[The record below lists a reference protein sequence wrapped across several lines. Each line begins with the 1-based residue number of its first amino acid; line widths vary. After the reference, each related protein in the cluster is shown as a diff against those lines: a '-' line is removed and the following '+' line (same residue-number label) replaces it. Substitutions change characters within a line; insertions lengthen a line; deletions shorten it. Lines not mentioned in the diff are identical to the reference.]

1 MSTTQLDG
9 ILVADFSRVLAGPLC
24 TQTLSDLGAD
34 VIKVERI
41 EGGDDTRQWGP
52 PFVDEG
58 STYFLG
64 LNRGKRSI
72 TLDLQ
77 SEADNKLALELCRRA
92 DVIVESFR
100 PGTMARLGLGWEQIS
115 EINPRAIYSSISAF
129 GSGEKASALPG
140 YELLVQAMSGYMST
154 TGEPDGPAVRPGT
167 AMIDMTTGLYSTIGI
182 LAALQER
189 ETSGLGQHLE
199 VSLLDSGLLALLN
212 LGAGFLNTGELPQ
225 RAGNAHASI
234 VPYQTFATA
243 DGELALAVGNDALFA
258 RCCEALGTPE
268 LADHADYSTNSAR
281 VEHREALVAEMTT
294 IFAAQTAAEW
304 AKRLTAAGVP
314 AGPVNKIDEAYELAE
329 QLGLEPVVE
338 LDGVRS
344 ARSPMRF
351 SRTPVEP
358 TRRPPRLGEHSDQ
371 LRAWLSES

>member
-72 TLDLQ
+72 TLDLH

-314 AGPVNKIDEAYELAE
+314 AGPVNKIDQAYELAE

-351 SRTPVEP
+351 SRAPVEP

>member
-72 TLDLQ
+72 TLDLH

-281 VEHREALVAEMTT
+281 VEHREALIAEMTT

-304 AKRLTAAGVP
+304 AERLTAAGVP
-314 AGPVNKIDEAYELAE
+314 AGPVNKIDQAYALAE

-358 TRRPPRLGEHSDQ
+358 TRRPPRLGEHSEQ

>member
-1 MSTTQLDG
+1 MSTKQLDG
-9 ILVADFSRVLAGPLC
+9 IIVADFSRVLAGPLC

-115 EINPRAIYSSISAF
+115 AINPRAIYSSISAF
-129 GSGEKASALPG
+129 GSGEEGSALPG

-225 RAGNAHASI
+225 RAGNAHPSI

-281 VEHREALVAEMTT
+281 VEHREALVAEMTM

-358 TRRPPRLGEHSDQ
+358 TRRPPRLGEHSEQ

>member
-77 SEADNKLALELCRRA
+77 SEADNKLALELCSRA

-129 GSGEKASALPG
+129 GSGEEASALPG

-189 ETSGLGQHLE
+189 GTSGLGQHLE

-225 RAGNAHASI
+225 RAGNAHPSI

-268 LADHADYSTNSAR
+268 LADHADYATNSAR
-281 VEHREALVAEMTT
+281 VEHREALIAEMTT

-304 AKRLTAAGVP
+304 AERLTAAGVP
-314 AGPVNKIDEAYELAE
+314 AGPVNKIDQAYALAE

-358 TRRPPRLGEHSDQ
+358 TRRPPRLGEHSEQ

>member
-72 TLDLQ
+72 TLDLH
-77 SEADNKLALELCRRA
+77 SETDNKLALELCRRA

-314 AGPVNKIDEAYELAE
+314 AGPVNKIDQAYELAE

>member
-72 TLDLQ
+72 TLDLH

-358 TRRPPRLGEHSDQ
+358 TRRPPRLGEHSEQ

>member
-72 TLDLQ
+72 TLDLH

-314 AGPVNKIDEAYELAE
+314 AGPVNKIDQAYELAE

>member
-1 MSTTQLDG
+1 MSKTQLDG

-24 TQTLSDLGAD
+24 TQTLADLGAD
-34 VIKVERI
+34 VVKVERV

-72 TLDLQ
+72 TLDLREE
-77 SEADNKLALELCRRA
+77 SDNRLAFELCRRA

-100 PGTMARLGLGWEQIS
+100 PGAMARLGLGWEQVS
-115 EINPRAIYSSISAF
+115 EANPRAVYTSISAF
-129 GSGEKASALPG
+129 GSGEEASKLPG
-140 YELLVQAMSGYMST
+140 YELLVQAMSGYMSI

-167 AMIDMTTGLYSTIGI
+167 AMIDMTTGLYSAIGI

-189 ETSGLGQHLE
+189 ERSGLGQHLE
-199 VSLLDSGLLALLN
+199 VSLLDSGLHALLN
-212 LGAGFLNTGELPQ
+212 LGAGFLNTGDLPT
-225 RAGNAHASI
+225 RAGNAHPSI

-243 DGELALAVGNDALFA
+243 DGDLALAVGNDAIFA
-258 RCCEALGTPE
+258 RCCKALGRPE
-268 LADHADYSTNSAR
+268 LIEDERFETNAKR
-281 VEHREALVAEMTT
+281 VENREALLSEMDSA
-294 IFAAQTAAEW
+294 FATATAAEW
-304 AKRLTAAGVP
+304 TVRMTEAGVP
-314 AGPVNKIDEAYELAE
+314 AGPVNRIDQAYALAE
-329 QLGLEPVVE
+329 RLELDPVVE

-358 TRRPPRLGEHSDQ
+358 SRRPPRLGEHNDE
-371 LRAWLSES
+371 LRAWLSDS

>member
-225 RAGNAHASI
+225 RAGNAHPSI
-234 VPYQTFATA
+234 VPYQTFSTA

-281 VEHREALVAEMTT
+281 VEHRDALVAEMTT

-314 AGPVNKIDEAYELAE
+314 AGPVNKIDQAYELAE

>member
-77 SEADNKLALELCRRA
+77 SEADNKLALELCSRA

-129 GSGEKASALPG
+129 GSGEEGSALPG

-358 TRRPPRLGEHSDQ
+358 TRRPPRLGEHSEQ

>member
-1 MSTTQLDG
+1 
-9 ILVADFSRVLAGPLC
+9 
-24 TQTLSDLGAD
+24 
-34 VIKVERI
+34 
-41 EGGDDTRQWGP
+41 
-52 PFVDEG
+52 
-58 STYFLG
+58 
-64 LNRGKRSI
+64 
-72 TLDLQ
+72 
-77 SEADNKLALELCRRA
+77 
-92 DVIVESFR
+92 
-100 PGTMARLGLGWEQIS
+100 
-115 EINPRAIYSSISAF
+115 
-129 GSGEKASALPG
+129 
-140 YELLVQAMSGYMST
+140 MST

-212 LGAGFLNTGELPQ
+212 LGAGFLNTGEMPQ

-314 AGPVNKIDEAYELAE
+314 AGPVNKIDQAYELAE

>member
-72 TLDLQ
+72 TLDLH

-314 AGPVNKIDEAYELAE
+314 AGPVNKIDQAYELAE

-351 SRTPVEP
+351 SRSPVEP

>member
-77 SEADNKLALELCRRA
+77 SEADNKLALELCSRA

-129 GSGEKASALPG
+129 GSGEEGSALPG

-199 VSLLDSGLLALLN
+199 VSLLDRGLLALLN

-258 RCCEALGTPE
+258 RCCEALGNPE
-268 LADHADYSTNSAR
+268 LADHDDYATNSAR
-281 VEHREALVAEMTT
+281 VEHREALIAEMTT

-304 AKRLTAAGVP
+304 AERLTAAGVP
-314 AGPVNKIDEAYELAE
+314 AGPVYKIDQAYALAE

-358 TRRPPRLGEHSDQ
+358 TRRPPRLGEHSEQ